1 MVSASGRARHI
12 GPDRC
17 RFELILASAPREI
30 QKVEKFLT
38 KANETIGLDDG
49 TMYRVLVAATEAV
62 NNAILHGNQSDP
74 SKKVRLC
81 LQTTKRLLTIRVDD
95 EGPGFDP
102 SSLPNPLEEE
112 NLLKEHGRGVFLI
125 RSLMDDLKFLRL
137 QKGSAI
143 IMNVRL
149 DRLR

>member
-1 MVSASGRARHI
+1 MVSASGRTRHS
-12 GPDRC
+12 GPERC

-38 KANETIGLDDG
+38 KANATMGLDDG

-74 SKKVRLC
+74 TKEVRLC
-81 LQTTKRLLTIRVDD
+81 LQATNRLLTIRVDD

-102 SSLPNPLEEE
+102 AKLPNPLEEE

-125 RSLMDDLKFLRL
+125 RSLMDDLKFLRFR
-137 QKGSAI
+137 KGSAI
-143 IMNVRL
+143 VMKVRL